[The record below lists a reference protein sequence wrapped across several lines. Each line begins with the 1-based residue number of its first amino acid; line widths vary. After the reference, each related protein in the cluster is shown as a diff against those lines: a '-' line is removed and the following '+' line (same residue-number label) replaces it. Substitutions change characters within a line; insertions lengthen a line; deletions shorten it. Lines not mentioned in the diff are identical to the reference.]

1 MAFIQL
7 CKEVR
12 SQMADCHRA
21 GFDSEDDC
29 VEDAHGALRLR
40 PAQEGDRAF
49 LHAVFESTRVQ
60 EFAQIGWSADR
71 IAALLAEQFSMQDA
85 YYRQHYRHAR
95 FDVVMLGETAVGRL
109 YHDWSGGEA
118 RLIDIALLPA
128 YRGAGIGTR
137 LMRAFVAHAAER
149 MLPVVLYV
157 EMNNP
162 VQGLYRWLGFEPA
175 GENGVYL
182 QMRREAAAYRGE
194 GGTVVPGLVL
204 VGGAAG

>member
-1 MAFIQL
+1 
-7 CKEVR
+7 
-12 SQMADCHRA
+12 MADCHSA
-21 GFDSEDDC
+21 GFDSEDEC

-40 PAQEGDRAF
+40 PAHEGDRVF
-49 LHAVFESTRVQ
+49 LHAVFESTRAH
-60 EFAQIGWSADR
+60 EFAQIGWSADH

-95 FDVVMLGETAVGRL
+95 FDVIMLGETAVGRL

-128 YRGAGIGTR
+128 YRGAQIGTR
-137 LMRAFVAHAAER
+137 LMRAFVAQAAER
-149 MLPVVLYV
+149 MLPAVLYV

-162 VQGLYRWLGFEPA
+162 VQRLYRRLGFEPA

-182 QMRREAAAYRGE
+182 RMRSEAAAYHGD
-194 GGTVVPGLVL
+194 GGTPVPGLVL
-204 VGGAAG
+204 ADDAAR